1 VARDKSRAEHDAT
14 KAEDNPLWIYA
25 LKQYNEG
32 NCAQFLIQA
41 QDELDLD
48 VNVLL
53 LIGWLAANN
62 LAIDIQAIMHT
73 SAYDWQKNIVKPL
86 RKIRRQAKEYAP
98 EDFYH
103 KILTLELSAEKQQ
116 LQDFYQLSLSF
127 KQDKQRFEQAVKTGC
142 EEYLKTQGKSLE
154 ESWLQALIEHLQP
167 NKLD

>member
-14 KAEDNPLWIYA
+14 KADENPLWIYA
-25 LKQYNEG
+25 LKQYNES
-32 NCAQFLIQA
+32 NCAEFLIQA
-41 QDELDLD
+41 QDELGLD

-53 LIGWLAANN
+53 LIGWLAASN
-62 LAIDIQAIMHT
+62 LTIDIQAIMH
-73 SAYDWQKNIVKPL
+73 ARAFDWQKNIVKPL

-98 EDFYH
+98 EDFYQ
-103 KILTLELSAEKQQ
+103 KILALELSAEKQQ

-127 KQDKQRFEQAVKTGC
+127 EHGKQGFKLAVKTGC
-142 EEYLKTQGKSLE
+142 EEYLKLQGKSLE